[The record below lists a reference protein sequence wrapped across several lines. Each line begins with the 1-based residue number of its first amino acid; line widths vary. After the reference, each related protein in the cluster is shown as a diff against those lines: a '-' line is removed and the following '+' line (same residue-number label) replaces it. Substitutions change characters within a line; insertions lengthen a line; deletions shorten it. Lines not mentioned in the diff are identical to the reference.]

1 MAVLFAS
8 YSLDMRAAD
17 YYPPS
22 LLNIAGMGTQLTN
35 EDLDVFREND
45 ISPGKYHVK
54 FFINNN
60 LVFTKDINFV
70 MMSTANGGEQLT
82 PCFSFS
88 EWESFGIDFQSQIK

>member
-1 MAVLFAS
+1 MNRFFYKKYPCSPIVMAVLFAS

-45 ISPGKYHVK
+45 I
-54 FFINNN
+54 
-60 LVFTKDINFV
+60 
-70 MMSTANGGEQLT
+70 
-82 PCFSFS
+82 
-88 EWESFGIDFQSQIK
+88 